1 MTLCECLQYNVYDIN
16 EMNLN
21 VCYIS
26 SANACNINN
35 VYDINE
41 MNLNVLYLKKGGN
54 RAKII
59 PGKKSKSSC
68 N

>member
-1 MTLCECLQYNVYDIN
+1 
-16 EMNLN
+16 MNLN